1 LAIIVFKRYTLHNQ
15 NLRQIIQLRD
25 FRLQLI
31 REIIETY
38 GYPKVSKGRP
48 SAGDN
53 PIRIIGRHFPSLADM
68 NVTLDFVFQ
77 IVLEIIIR

>member
-1 LAIIVFKRYTLHNQ
+1 MFKRCTLHNQ

-38 GYPKVSKGRP
+38 GYSKVSKGRS
-48 SAGDN
+48 SAGEN
-53 PIRIIGRHFPSLADM
+53 PIRIIGRHFPSLADINAL

-77 IVLEIIIR
+77 IVLEISIR